1 MSMLRRDMAQLI
13 EKQDESIKE
22 IGAAT
27 ESSHERAKAGLEQV
41 NQAAAYQ
48 PSCTIC

>member
-1 MSMLRRDMAQLI
+1 MAGLVEQQG
-13 EKQDESIKE
+13 EQIKD

-27 ESSHERAKAGLEQV
+27 ESSHERSKAGLDQI

-48 PSCTIC
+48 PSCVIC